1 VRFFSVLK
9 PGIIFG
15 NIVTVTGGF
24 FLGSQGH
31 INPWLLLITW
41 LGMSLVIGSGCVIN
55 NYIDR
60 DIDKLMERTK
70 NRVLAQGLIS
80 GNVAL
85 LYAILL
91 GILGFVVLYFG
102 TNPLTTIVSFV
113 GFFFY
118 VVVYS
123 LLLKRKS
130 TWGTIVGGVAGAV
143 PPVVGYCAVT
153 NRFDIGA
160 IILFLILFFW
170 QMPHFYAIAIYRL
183 NDYKAASIPI
193 LPIRKSVHYTKVSM
207 LLYIAVFTVISIMPT
222 MFEYTGSIYF
232 AIALCLGLIW
242 FALGMQGLRT
252 QDDRSWARK
261 MFAFS
266 IINITVLSM
275 IMWVQS

>member
-1 VRFFSVLK
+1 MRFFSILK

-24 FLGSQGH
+24 FLGSQH
-31 INPWLLLITW
+31 HFNPWLLLITW

-70 NRVLAQGLIS
+70 NRVLVLGLIS
-80 GNVAL
+80 DQVAIK
-85 LYAILL
+85 YAILL
-91 GILGFVVLYFG
+91 GILGFLILYFG
-102 TNPLTTIVSFV
+102 TNLLTTFVSFI

-123 LLLKRKS
+123 LCLKRKS
-130 TWGTIVGGVAGAV
+130 TWGTIVGSVAGAV

-153 NRFDIGA
+153 NQFDMGA

-170 QMPHFYAIAIYRL
+170 QLPHFYAIAIYRF

-193 LPIRKSVHYTKVSM
+193 LPIRKGLLYTKKSM
-207 LLYIAVFTVISIMPT
+207 LLYIAIFTVMSIMPT
-222 MFEYTGSIYF
+222 VLEYTGTTYF
-232 AIALCLGLIW
+232 IIALVMGLVWFSLGL
-242 FALGMQGLRT
+242 LGLRT
-252 QDDRSWARK
+252 QNDKIWARR

-275 IMWVQS
+275 TMWIH

>member
-1 VRFFSVLK
+1 MRFFSVLK

>member
-1 VRFFSVLK
+1 MRFFSVLK

-24 FLGSQGH
+24 FLGSPGH
-31 INPWLLLITW
+31 INLWLLLITW

-70 NRVLAQGLIS
+70 NRVLAQGLMT
-80 GNVAL
+80 GKVAI
-85 LYAILL
+85 LYAIALA
-91 GILGFVVLYFG
+91 ILGFIILYIG
-102 TNPLTTIVSFV
+102 TNPLTTLISFI

-143 PPVVGYCAVT
+143 PPVVGYCAVA
-153 NRFDIGA
+153 NQFDLGA
-160 IILFLILFFW
+160 IVLFLILFFW

-183 NDYKAASIPI
+183 SDYKAASIPI
-193 LPIRKSVHYTKVSM
+193 LPIRKSIHYTKLSM
-207 LLYIAVFTVISIMPT
+207 LLYIAVFTVLSIMPT
-222 MFEYTGSIYF
+222 MLEYTGATYF
-232 AIALCLGLIW
+232 YIALIMGLTW
-242 FALGMQGLRT
+242 FALGMFGLRT
-252 QDDRSWARK
+252 QDDRRWARR

-275 IMWVQS
+275 TMWMH